1 MRSQTYKSPTRNDR
15 DGRDDSFGQS
25 REQRGNLDIENSR
38 SASVRYVIDVAHV
51 SEIAGIRPGRGFI
64 LYDLSRPLPLRSRTL
79 TDGLDTRLGPD
90 PSSGKHDLF
99 GSGRFAEFASFQLDH
114 LGGFQVDP
122 AFLLERQ
129 TFCGRG
135 VGLNTVEQSTGYGP
149 A

>member
-1 MRSQTYKSPTRNDR
+1 MGR
-15 DGRDDSFGQS
+15 RDDSLQN
-25 REQRGNLDIENSR
+25 REQRGTWDIENSR
-38 SASVRYVIDVAHV
+38 PASVRYVIDVAHV
-51 SEIAGIRPGRGFI
+51 SEIAGIRPGCSFS
-64 LYDLSRPLPLRSRTL
+64 LYDLSRPLPLRSRAL
-79 TDGLDTRLGPD
+79 NDGLAACLGPD
-90 PSSGKHDLF
+90 TSSGQHDLF

-135 VGLNTVEQSTGYGP
+135 VGLNTVEQSIEYGS